1 MLLKCPFVDAERHS
15 TSLNGYSTS
24 LNGHSASMNEDLI
37 LLNIEK
43 QIGAATFSVE
53 HLCL

>member
-1 MLLKCPFVDAERHS
+1 M
-15 TSLNGYSTS
+15 T
-24 LNGHSASMNEDLI
+24 LNGHSKALNEDLI